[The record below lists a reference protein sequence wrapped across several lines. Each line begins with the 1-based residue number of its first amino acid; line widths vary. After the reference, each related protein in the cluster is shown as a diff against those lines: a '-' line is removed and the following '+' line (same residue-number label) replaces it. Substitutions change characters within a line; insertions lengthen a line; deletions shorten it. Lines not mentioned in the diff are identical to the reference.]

1 MFARG
6 FKSWCENVT
15 VLQRKALGLAPSA
28 PLDAYLLAR
37 HLGIEVLNAEQV
49 PGLDSQSLRVLLRED
64 PDSWS
69 AVTLSVGPRDLVIL
83 NSAHSGGRPASNLMH
98 ELAHVVIGH
107 EPARIDVTEDRL
119 LLLNTYDRQQ
129 EDEAN
134 WLAGCLLLP
143 RDALFAIRRRRLTER
158 TAAHEYGVSIAM
170 LRYRLNVSGVDF
182 QLERASRGNY
192 R

>member
-1 MFARG
+1 MFVRG
-6 FKSWCENVT
+6 FKSWCENVA

-28 PLDAYLLAR
+28 PLDAYLFAR
-37 HLGIEVLNAEQV
+37 HLGIEVLNVEQV
-49 PGLDSQSLRVLLRED
+49 PGLDEQFLRVLLRED

-69 AVTLSVGPRDLVIL
+69 AITLSVGPRDLVIL
-83 NSAHSGGRPASNLMH
+83 NSAHSGGRPASDLMH

-143 RDALFAIRRRRLTER
+143 REALFEIRRRRLTER
-158 TAAHEYGVSIAM
+158 TAAHEYGVSAAM
-170 LRYRLNVSGVDF
+170 LRYRFNVSGVDF
-182 QLERASRGNY
+182 QLKRATGGS
-192 R
+192 